1 MIDPMLRAESLCR
14 IAGVVSLVSLL
25 ALGCG
30 DSSGKPSDTSKVDA
44 SSADTKPP
52 YSDASVTDTIS
63 VYVADADEA
72 QDVGSSNGE
81 AGGTAVPLIDAGSD
95 TQKQPQT
102 TATIVVLPDTQY
114 YSSSYPSVFTGQT
127 DWIIAQ
133 KPALNIAAVLHV
145 GDIVDS
151 DLTVQRAVG
160 NPAMREL
167 DNVVPYVVVP
177 GNHDYSDAD
186 RKSGMENYFAP
197 SSMPWITG
205 TMKPDKI
212 DNNYMLVDIGPQ
224 KWLILGLEFA
234 PGDAVLAWADTV
246 LKTYAQYPAILLT
259 HLYLYN
265 DGTRYDINVGGND
278 QSQSTYQWWNPQYY
292 GFTAAE
298 GINDG
303 EAMWQKLVL
312 PNSNVRLVF
321 CGHMTGWARQTSTR
335 PDGTTVHEM
344 LSDYQWLN
352 GENFGYGYLRVVQF
366 DYGSKTI
373 QVQTFSPYLN
383 AFLTDDPN
391 QFMLDLNL

>member
-1 MIDPMLRAESLCR
+1 MHIFCRIDRLFVHIYVMMRLLCR
-14 IAGVVSLVSLL
+14 ASGVVSLISLL

-30 DSSGKPSDTSKVDA
+30 EAGDNPSDTSQADGSGTEAADAGEAPDTESSSVDA
-44 SSADTKPP
+44 GNPQLSA
-52 YSDASVTDTIS
+52 
-63 VYVADADEA
+63 
-72 QDVGSSNGE
+72 
-81 AGGTAVPLIDAGSD
+81 
-95 TQKQPQT
+95 
-102 TATIVVLPDTQY
+102 ATIVVLPDTQY
-114 YSSSYPSVFTGQT
+114 YSSTYPSVFTEQT

-151 DLTVQRAVG
+151 DLTVQWTVG

-167 DNVVPYVVVP
+167 DNVVPYLVVP

-186 RKSGMENYFAP
+186 RKSMMEDYFAP

-205 TMKPDKI
+205 TMTPNQI

-234 PGDAVLAWADTV
+234 PRDSVLDWANTV
-246 LKTYAQYPAILLT
+246 LEAYAQYPAIIVT

-278 QSQSTYQWWNPQYY
+278 QSSSTYQWWNPQYY
-292 GFTAAE
+292 QFTASE

-312 PNSNVRLVF
+312 PNLNVRLVF
-321 CGHMTGWARQTSTR
+321 CGHMTGWARLTSTR
-335 PDGTTVHEM
+335 PDGTTVHQI

-352 GENFGYGYLRVVQF
+352 GENFGYGYLRMVQL
-366 DYGSKTI
+366 DYGKKTI

-383 AFLTDDPN
+383 DFLTDDAD
-391 QFMLDLNL
+391 QFTLPLNL